1 MSLFVRLGRVALVPI
16 VVTSAIHAQDSV
28 AARADSTRPLGRAD
42 YSTLIRAEQEAS
54 YVSLPMLGFGLP
66 REPHKG
72 KLLPLL
78 YEGTIAPPFFIP
90 FGRQPLLIALTPK
103 VVLRQYAGGSYPVPP
118 PSFMPRVTAYWW
130 GWPYAPQSRLD
141 SASYAFLRIGHH
153 SNGQE
158 GDYYTSSA
166 PRQVDYY
173 HGDFVTNYIEVG
185 VSQRVLARNLVDGA
199 QTLSIEWHPQS
210 WMNQYVRP
218 AYGPLRVH
226 LDGRLLLLRDVT
238 ALSGG
243 VASLTYIAGPLAP
256 NRRTLRSRLAFGY
269 TLFSDFG
276 LLGDFSMFASYY
288 TGQDYYNIRF
298 DRNISTFR
306 IGALAGARR
315 FPR

>member
-1 MSLFVRLGRVALVPI
+1 MSHRLRSAGVVVATCLL
-16 VVTSAIHAQDSV
+16 
-28 AARADSTRPLGRAD
+28 AARSSAQRDSSRALGRAD

-54 YVSLPMLGFGLP
+54 YVSLPFLTFGLP

-72 KLLPLL
+72 KSLPLL
-78 YEGTIAPPFFIP
+78 YEATIAPPFFIP
-90 FGRQPLLIALTPK
+90 FGRNPLLVAVTPK
-103 VVLRQYAGGSYPVPP
+103 LVLRQFAGGSYPVPP
-118 PSFMPRVTAYWW
+118 PSYMPRVTAYWW
-130 GWPYAPQSRLD
+130 GWPYRVQSKLD
-141 SASYAFLRIGHH
+141 SASYAFLRAGHH

-158 GDYYTSSA
+158 GDYYASTDP
-166 PRQVDYY
+166 PRVDYER
-173 HGDFVTNYIEVG
+173 GDFVTNYLEVG

-199 QTLSIEWHPQS
+199 QTLSVEWHPRG
-210 WMNQYVRP
+210 WMNRDVRDG
-218 AYGPLRVH
+218 YGPLRVN
-226 LDGRLLLLRDVT
+226 LAGRVELLRRVS

-243 VASLTYIAGPLAP
+243 VASLTYIVGPLGP
-256 NRRTLRSRLAFGY
+256 GRRDERSRIALGY

-298 DRNISTFR
+298 DRNISVFR

>member
-1 MSLFVRLGRVALVPI
+1 MKLAR
-16 VVTSAIHAQDSV
+16 SAGLLLLLAATAKAQRG
-28 AARADSTRPLGRAD
+28 AIPPADTARPLGRAD
-42 YSTLIRAEQEAS
+42 YSTLIRVEQEAS
-54 YVSLPMLGFGLP
+54 YISLPFLTFGVP

-72 KLLPLL
+72 KSLPLL
-78 YEGTIAPPFFIP
+78 YEATIAPPFFVP
-90 FGRQPLLIALTPK
+90 FGSAPLLVAVTPK
-103 VVLRQYAGGSYPVPP
+103 LVLRQFAGGSYPVPP
-118 PSFMPRVTAYWW
+118 PSYMPRVTAYWW

-141 SASYAFLRIGHH
+141 SASYAFFRVGHH

-158 GDYYTSSA
+158 GDYYSSA
-166 PRQVDYY
+166 DPPQVNYY
-173 HGDFVTNYIEVG
+173 GGDFVTNYVELG
-185 VSQRVLARNLVDGA
+185 VSQRVLARKLVDGA
-199 QTLSIEWHPQS
+199 QSLSVEWHPRG
-210 WMNQYVRP
+210 WMNRDVRP

-226 LDGRLLLLRDVT
+226 LDGRLELLRGVS

-243 VASLTYIAGPLAP
+243 LASLTYIAGPLAP
-256 NRRTLRSRLAFGY
+256 NRRHVRSRLAFSY